1 MSIRTRLTSLLVF
14 VNVLLFCAA
23 GYAWYAIAT
32 LNGRLAQ
39 VVETQEHIE
48 QTMETAR
55 RAQLEF
61 KAQVQ
66 EWKNIL
72 IRGRDGAL
80 LEKHLAGFKERSAKV
95 TAQLQQLNGLARQVN
110 LPPTLADK
118 AIAGHEELDR
128 RYMDALR
135 TFSATEEARGDDID
149 KAVRGMDRA
158 ATDHIDGIVKEVR
171 EHGDV
176 LAAQITRSAAEEKAA
191 LVTGLILLAL
201 TAGIVSALAGF
212 ATVAA
217 ITRRLATAAEVAR
230 TVAAGDLSKDIQAG
244 RDDELGRVLGS
255 MREMNASLASIVGR
269 VRDSAQKVSAASTQI
284 AAGNTDLSSRTEE
297 QASSL
302 EETAASIEELTATV
316 NQNASNAAA
325 ANDAAAFAAEV
336 ARRGGSAVG
345 DVVKTMDGIQQSS
358 RRIAD
363 ITGLIDSI
371 AFQTNILA
379 LNAAVEAARAGDQG
393 RGFAVVAGE
402 VRSLAQRSAE
412 AAREIKTLIGQSVEQ
427 VNAGA
432 EVARGA
438 GQTMEEIVANVTRV
452 SQLIS
457 EIATATSQQSSG
469 IAQASQAVSE
479 LDKATQQNAALVEQ
493 STAASE
499 ALRQLAVEMAD
510 TVSVFRL
517 AEARATVQA
526 ATDAPRAPATTS
538 RLAPLPRPERPALAP
553 AARPMPAFART
564 TAQKLA
570 TVEEWKEF

>member
-1 MSIRTRLTSLLVF
+1 MALGNLSIRTRLTGLLMF
-14 VNVLLFCAA
+14 VNVLLFVAA

-32 LNGRLAQ
+32 LNDRMN
-39 VVETQEHIE
+39 EMIDTQNHIE
-48 QTMETAR
+48 EAGDLSR
-55 RAQLEF
+55 RAQLAF
-61 KAQVQ
+61 KVQVQ

-72 IRGRDGAL
+72 LRGNDASL
-80 LEKHLAGFKERSAKV
+80 LDKHMKGFQDESAKV
-95 TAQLQQLNGLARQVN
+95 KSLLTELNGVAKKVA
-110 LPPTLADK
+110 LPPTIADK
-118 AIAGHEELDR
+118 AISEHEELDR
-128 RYMDALR
+128 RYMEAFKSFR
-135 TFSATEEARGDDID
+135 TTEAASSHEVD

-158 ATDHIDGIVKEVR
+158 ATDHIDAIVKDVR

-176 LAAQITRSAAEEKAA
+176 LAAQAAKAAAEEK
-191 LVTGLILLAL
+191 TRLIAGLAL
-201 TAGIVSALAGF
+201 LIVIAAVVSAIAGF
-212 ATVAA
+212 VTIAA
-217 ITRRLATAAEVAR
+217 ITRRLNSAATAAR
-230 TVAAGDLSKDIQAG
+230 TVADGDLSQEIDAG
-244 RDDELGRVLGS
+244 RADELGRVLGS
-255 MREMNASLASIVGR
+255 MREMNASLAGIVGR
-269 VRDSAQKVSAASTQI
+269 VRDSAQKVSAAATQI

-316 NQNASNAAA
+316 NQNANNAAQ
-325 ANDAAAFAAEV
+325 ANDAAAFAANV
-336 ARRGGSAVG
+336 ARKGGDAVS

-358 RRIAD
+358 KRIAD

-427 VNAGA
+427 VNTGA

-438 GQTMEEIVANVTRV
+438 GETMQEIVANVTKV
-452 SQLIS
+452 SQLIA
-457 EIATATSQQSSG
+457 EIAAATTQQSSG

-479 LDKATQQNAALVEQ
+479 LDKATQQNAALVEE

-499 ALRQLAVEMAD
+499 SLRRLAVEMAEA
-510 TVSVFRL
+510 VSVFRL
-517 AEARATVQA
+517 GDASASALAAPARPAPLARVSSPTIARIAKPLPGTATPKA
-526 ATDAPRAPATTS
+526 ATS
-538 RLAPLPRPERPALAP
+538 
-553 AARPMPAFART
+553 
-564 TAQKLA
+564 K